1 MLTLICVTDIRH
13 MRFRL
18 NSSSVLAWIC
28 FPLAWAGVP
37 IFDSSAARHRLSSN
51 FLFLQAMRV
60 HTPLFPAPHLS
71 GVHLFP
77 REDESVN
84 ERVLTARSEWRW
96 CTRTRRFPDSE
107 CVFSCWGSHC
117 TLLAGC
123 HDGPESQKYPTRAG
137 RVHVFPLHLWM
148 ILWGSQAN
156 TTFKWS
162 YLLNTCFLRHINLDY
177 LVLKRQTFDVDFQTG
192 NLLRTRQSKAEW
204 RTKASWTLS

>member
-60 HTPLFPAPHLS
+60 HTPLFPAPYLS

-77 REDESVN
+77 REDEC
-84 ERVLTARSEWRW
+84 ERACSYSAV
-96 CTRTRRFPDSE
+96 
-107 CVFSCWGSHC
+107 
-117 TLLAGC
+117 
-123 HDGPESQKYPTRAG
+123 
-137 RVHVFPLHLWM
+137 RVAVMHEDAAVSWFRM
-148 ILWGSQAN
+148 
-156 TTFKWS
+156 
-162 YLLNTCFLRHINLDY
+162 CF
-177 LVLKRQTFDVDFQTG
+177 F
-192 NLLRTRQSKAEW
+192 LLRLTLHTAGWTPRWARVTEIPDQS
-204 RTKASWTLS
+204 RTCARVSFAFMDDSLRITGKHNF